1 MKIAVIGGDKRMLF
15 AARAFA
21 DDGHE
26 VAVAG
31 FDDLTSLCEIR
42 ILSVADAVRWADIII
57 LPVRPVKDGFLNAP
71 FTKTEF
77 PITDLLDRVGEKPI
91 FAGGIAPLK
100 PYAKGKLCDYAALE
114 YFSLYNAEL
123 TAEGALSILLSD
135 YEDSVFGTKILV
147 TGYGRIG
154 KLLSAQLHCLG
165 AEVTVA
171 ARKALDRERAELSGL
186 PAVDYP
192 DIDHS
197 AYPVIINT
205 VPALVLDRKAVDRM
219 REDVFLIDLA
229 SAPGGVD
236 FARARERGLS
246 VIHAL
251 SLPGKTAPYAAGR
264 VIKNAVMN
272 ILSKEIPLI

>member
-57 LPVRPVKDGFLNAP
+57 LPVRPVKDGCLNAP
-71 FTKTEF
+71 FTKTEL
-77 PITDLLDRVGEKPI
+77 PIPDLLDRVGEKPI
-91 FAGGIAPLK
+91 FAGGIDPLK
-100 PYAKGKLCDYAALE
+100 PYAKGKLCDYATPE

-171 ARKALDRERAELSGL
+171 ARNPLDRERAELSGL

-229 SAPGGVD
+229 SVPGGVD